1 MVKKGDFRH
10 ILEIYGL
17 EQSFL
22 GLKSLKNK
30 LLGLIFYFLRL
41 KSLKNK
47 VFRYFLGLKNC
58 PSYNLAYIYLMGKK
72 TSE

>member
-1 MVKKGDFRH
+1 MAKKGDFRH

-30 LLGLIFYFLRL
+30 FLGL

-47 VFRYFLGLKNC
+47 V
-58 PSYNLAYIYLMGKK
+58 
-72 TSE
+72 

>member
-1 MVKKGDFRH
+1 MGVPKKIWEVSKKKVVKKIWGNMARKGDFRH
-10 ILEIYGL
+10 ISEIYGL

-30 LLGLIFYFLRL
+30 FFVLIFYFLGL

-47 VFRYFLGLKNC
+47 V
-58 PSYNLAYIYLMGKK
+58 
-72 TSE
+72 